1 MAELIQKTDTL
12 NEGREKL
19 NESIKDAEKAK
30 INSSE
35 ALDTA
40 NTALSK
46 SESTQTQLDNIVID
60 GDSSVEAAQ
69 ARVDAEGKSYPTLKA
84 RLDAKETEFSSQLA
98 DTDEQVINKRMSDNA
113 SYIEPFYI
121 ETFDGSNEP
130 YHPAVVYFTNPE
142 GWNGYR
148 FWMVHTPF
156 PIANKPPYR
165 ARWECPSILRSPDGQ
180 DWRKPFNAPNP
191 LVDLTQEEIDR
202 GDYYSDPCIVMNGQT
217 MEIWY
222 RKTNGANRTQTDIYR
237 ITTDDGETFTKPEI
251 VLAPLRPDNGFPGT
265 MGMRA
270 QQVFLNGSKYEAFFS
285 LQGGEIGRA
294 HV

>member
-1 MAELIQKTDTL
+1 MAELIREDDTL
-12 NEGREKL
+12 NQGRKKL
-19 NESIKDAEKAK
+19 NNAIRAFNETVVE
-30 INSSE
+30 
-35 ALDTA
+35 
-40 NTALSK
+40 
-46 SESTQTQLDNIVID
+46 

-69 ARVDAEGKSYPTLKA
+69 ARVDKDGKTYGTLKE
-84 RLDAKETEFSSQLA
+84 RLDTEHGIVTSQLA
-98 DTDEQVINKRMSDNA
+98 ETENKNISDNA
-113 SYIEPFYI
+113 AYIEPFSI
-121 ETFDGSNEP
+121 KTFDGSNEP
-130 YHPAVVYFTNPE
+130 YHPSVVYFSDPD
-142 GWNGYR
+142 GWNGCR
-148 FWMVHTPF
+148 SWMAYTPF
-156 PIANKPPYR
+156 PISNVPPYR
-165 ARWECPSILRSPDGQ
+165 DRWECPSILRSPDGQ

-191 LVDLTQEEIDR
+191 LIDLTQEEIDR
-202 GDYYSDPCIVMNGQT
+202 GDYFSDPCIVMNGQT

-237 ITTDDGETFTKPEI
+237 ITTDDGETFTEPEI